1 MIRDFFIHH
10 ELKDTNHSLSC
21 NFRITIFL
29 WNLQPEG
36 QGSTPSSPSA
46 ATLRRSSRTVIY
58 LFAELISDQIQTY
71 NLLRPYYSYKVV
83 SFCGRANI
91 IVLYINP
98 ITTAQ
103 NRFGS

>member
-1 MIRDFFIHH
+1 MRDFFFIHH
-10 ELKDTNHSLSC
+10 ELETTNHSLSC
-21 NFRITIFL
+21 NFRIKVCL

-46 ATLRRSSRTVIY
+46 ATLRRSSRTIY

-71 NLLRPYYSYKVV
+71 DLLRPYYSYKVV
-83 SFCGRANI
+83 SFCGRENI
-91 IVLYINP
+91 ILLYINP
-98 ITTAQ
+98 IATAQ